1 MKLQKNDIFAA
12 IKDIKRQLNRFKTGV
27 LSNYFKELVKN
38 KRRSHAYGLDS
49 TAGFAP
55 PLTLLDL
62 GSIVVRLPGR
72 TSIGCFI

>member
-12 IKDIKRQLNRFKTGV
+12 IKDLKRQLNRFKTGA
-27 LSNYFKELVKN
+27 LFNGFKELVKN

-49 TAGFAP
+49 TAGFGP
-55 PLTLLDL
+55 SLTLLDL
-62 GSIVVRLPGR
+62 DSIVVRLPGR